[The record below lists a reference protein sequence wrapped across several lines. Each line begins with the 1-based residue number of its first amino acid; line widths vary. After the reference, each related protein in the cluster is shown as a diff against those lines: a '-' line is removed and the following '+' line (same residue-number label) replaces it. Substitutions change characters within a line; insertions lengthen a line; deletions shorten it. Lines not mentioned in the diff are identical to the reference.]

1 MQMRHEHAPPPL
13 EYDENNRNGNE
24 ASRNLLNL
32 LYVIQSFE
40 QKVWRKA
47 SLSQH
52 QFDNNW
58 INWHQLHDFSRGNGS
73 FPRRE
78 PTEFSTLIW
87 SMHSFRREMLQVKRR
102 KPKKRSFSS
111 AGRTKH
117 GHVEDP
123 SRTSSNIVGSIKGD
137 LVETPSSD
145 VGSSSP
151 SSLLTQK
158 ELPRK
163 TQVWFITSS

>member
-32 LYVIQSFE
+32 LYAIQSFE
-40 QKVWRKA
+40 PKVWRKA
-47 SLSQH
+47 SLFRH
-52 QFDNNW
+52 QFGNNW
-58 INWHQLHDFSRGNGS
+58 INWHQLHDFSREKGF
-73 FPRRE
+73 FPRPE
-78 PTEFSTLIW
+78 PTEISTLIW
-87 SMHSFRREMLQVKRR
+87 SMHYFRREMLRVERR
-102 KPKKRSFSS
+102 KPKKRSFSR
-111 AGRTKH
+111 AGRTMQ
-117 GHVEDP
+117 GNVEDP

-137 LVETPSSD
+137 LAETPSSD